1 MPDYSINRVNC
12 SRLLPFVEIKLMNV
26 RQILDRPEREWDANP
41 PASEAEIALL
51 ESKARAELPAEYLE
65 LLRFSNG
72 GEGPLA
78 LPPLWFQLYPVN
90 DCIKL
95 CQNQHVLEQFPT
107 FMFFGS
113 NGGLESIAFDIRVG
127 PPWRIVTVD
136 QVAGAESATA
146 IAPSMAAF
154 IEAIGLEA
162 EGQD

>member
-1 MPDYSINRVNC
+1 
-12 SRLLPFVEIKLMNV
+12 MNV

-90 DCIKL
+90 DCINL
-95 CQNQHVLEQFPT
+95 CHSNQHVLEQFPT

-154 IEAIGLEA
+154 IQAIGLEA